1 MSYCLFCK
9 VSVHLSIHILCLQD
23 ESSKK
28 VLPPFHNVR
37 LSSIAHIH
45 LDVNESRHMYVF
57 RYINIYMYVSNARKS
72 YIVKQREYK
81 LCQNI
86 RTEGSYIWFSGYLKN
101 KRKLQVRGL
110 K

>member
-1 MSYCLFCK
+1 
-9 VSVHLSIHILCLQD
+9 
-23 ESSKK
+23 
-28 VLPPFHNVR
+28 
-37 LSSIAHIH
+37 
-45 LDVNESRHMYVF
+45 
-57 RYINIYMYVSNARKS
+57 
-72 YIVKQREYK
+72 VKRREYK